1 MNDQMI
7 FEMSRKKFFCDMKT
21 RFYLHDY
28 VSADGESQIIF
39 SVTIM
44 KKRKRVYTGY
54 FCEPQNWD
62 RIKQRTTNDPQ
73 MNLILD
79 NILSKATKIKTFYF
93 LTNKPMSLDSFL
105 NEYFSQTP
113 SFDFNSFM
121 LREIEKLCSN
131 KNTKKKHMS
140 IHKKLQ
146 TYRENLPF
154 TDITFEFLNNYR
166 SHLRNI
172 GNNKTTENSNIKI
185 IKGYLKLAQRYG
197 ILLNIDLDLLQ
208 PGSCSGNRTAIS
220 IEDIRKLQSFLF
232 SSFIRPNWKLTLGYF
247 LFAYNTGM
255 RISDLRNLRRNNLTD
270 YLSFK
275 TVKTNKMQ
283 EMKLNNNTKAILN
296 NDPRLF
302 NEIITQQKMNLQL
315 KEIGKFLG
323 IRKKLTLH
331 VARHTFATNYLKAGG
346 TVHNLQIL
354 LGHSSLETTMVYV
367 HLDTSD
373 ALETV
378 HLLDSL

>member
-1 MNDQMI
+1 
-7 FEMSRKKFFCDMKT
+7 
-21 RFYLHDY
+21 
-28 VSADGESQIIF
+28 
-39 SVTIM
+39 
-44 KKRKRVYTGY
+44 
-54 FCEPQNWD
+54 
-62 RIKQRTTNDPQ
+62 
-73 MNLILD
+73 
-79 NILSKATKIKTFYF
+79 
-93 LTNKPMSLDSFL
+93 
-105 NEYFSQTP
+105 
-113 SFDFNSFM
+113 
-121 LREIEKLCSN
+121 
-131 KNTKKKHMS
+131 
-140 IHKKLQ
+140 
-146 TYRENLPF
+146 
-154 TDITFEFLNNYR
+154 
-166 SHLRNI
+166 
-172 GNNKTTENSNIKI
+172 
-185 IKGYLKLAQRYG
+185 KLAQRYG

-232 SSFIRPNWKLTLGYF
+232 SAFIRPNWKLTLGYF

-255 RISDLRNLRRNNLTD
+255 RISDLRNLRRNHLTD

-346 TVHNLQIL
+346 TVHNL
-354 LGHSSLETTMVYV
+354 
-367 HLDTSD
+367 
-373 ALETV
+373 
-378 HLLDSL
+378 